1 MLAEP
6 DTPVS
11 RKQGYPKVV
20 PTRAET
26 RLARKKRSAV
36 TGGADLTYPLHQEPE
51 PMSLLDT
58 FATSFKERPSAPALD
73 LGPAGGP
80 VVTLS
85 FGEVEARARRM
96 AGVLR
101 RRGLRAGDRLAAQL
115 GNGPVFVDLFLACL
129 KLGVVWVPMSVLY
142 RRREVAHVVGDAEP
156 RAVVTTPERAELV
169 PPPTPAWDAEE
180 LAADAASSG
189 EAAPEAGAPSEG
201 PVERP
206 PDPQAAALLVYTSG
220 TTGRAKG
227 AVLTHANLA
236 ANARNLVRAWR
247 VDAADRYLAVLP
259 LFHVHGLGNG
269 LCTWLA
275 SGCRMRLVERFEHER
290 AEALF
295 DEFQPTLFFGV
306 PTIYVRLLELPPE
319 PARRIGRTMRLFVSG
334 SAPLPARVFE
344 TFRERYGHAILERYG
359 MTETLM
365 TLGNPYD
372 GERRAGTV
380 GRPFPGVEPRIVD
393 EGGADVGDGE
403 VGELVVRSPTL
414 FAGYWRQPEATAA
427 AFRDGWFRTGDLA
440 ERSGDGYYTL
450 RGRRSD
456 LVISGGFNVYPREIE
471 DVLLEQPGVR
481 EAAVVGAPDERRG
494 EVPVAYVVGDAEPGA
509 LEAACRRELA
519 SFKVPRAFVFVESLP
534 RNALGKVEK
543 HRLRAPDA
551 APGPVGE

>member
-1 MLAEP
+1 MALF
-6 DTPVS
+6 
-11 RKQGYPKVV
+11 
-20 PTRAET
+20 
-26 RLARKKRSAV
+26 
-36 TGGADLTYPLHQEPE
+36 
-51 PMSLLDT
+51 DT
-58 FATSFKERPSAPALD
+58 FTVSFGERASVPALD
-73 LGPAGGP
+73 LGEAGGP

-85 FGEVEARARRM
+85 FREIQERAVRM
-96 AGVLR
+96 AHLLA
-101 RRGLRAGDRLAAQL
+101 RRGLRPGDRLAIQL
-115 GNGPVFVDLFLACL
+115 GNGALFVDLLLACL
-129 KLGVVWVPMSVLY
+129 KLGVVLVPMSILY
-142 RRREVAHVVGDAEP
+142 RRREVAHVVGDGEP
-156 RAVVTTPERAELV
+156 RAVVTTRERADLV
-169 PPPTPAWDAEE
+169 PSPTPVWEAEE
-180 LAADAASSG
+180 LAAEAASSG
-189 EAAPEAGAPSEG
+189 EKGARASDPWAGPTEGTVDSHAP
-201 PVERP
+201 
-206 PDPQAAALLVYTSG
+206 ALLVYTSG

-247 VDAADRYLAVLP
+247 IGPADRYLAVLP
-259 LFHVHGLGNG
+259 LFHVHGLANG

-295 DEFQPTLFFGV
+295 DEFRPTLFFGV
-306 PTIYVRLLELPPE
+306 PTIYVRLLELPLE
-319 PARRIGRTMRLFVSG
+319 SARRIGSTVRLFVSG

-344 TFRERYGHAILERYG
+344 AFHERYGHAILERYG

-380 GRPFPGVEPRIVD
+380 GRPFPGVEVRIVD
-393 EGGADVGDGE
+393 EGGRDVPDGE
-403 VGELVVRSPTL
+403 AGELLVRGPTL

-427 AFRDGWFRTGDLA
+427 AFQEGWFRTGDLA
-440 ERSGDGYYTL
+440 ERSEDGTFTL
-450 RGRRSD
+450 RGRKSD

-494 EVPVAYVVGDAEPGA
+494 EVPVAYVVGDADPDA

-519 SFKVPRAFVFVESLP
+519 SFKVPRAFVRVESLP

-543 HRLRAPDA
+543 RRLGPQRRASS
-551 APGPVGE
+551 